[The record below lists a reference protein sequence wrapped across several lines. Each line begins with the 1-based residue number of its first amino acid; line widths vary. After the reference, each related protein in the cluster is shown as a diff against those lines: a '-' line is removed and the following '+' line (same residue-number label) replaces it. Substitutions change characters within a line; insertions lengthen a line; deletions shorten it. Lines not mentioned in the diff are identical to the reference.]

1 MILTTKWHGRASFAF
16 SALPVLQPRRKFGV
30 IKVANAIQ
38 SESNTKRANLS
49 AAKRERVQLP
59 NYGNEFGSEKFH
71 IGEFL
76 RNQSAIEALLNTNAL
91 RSFQS
96 LGTNTYRCTLQ
107 RVQLLSFEAA
117 PVLDLR
123 VTPTN
128 EDCTVEMLS
137 CKVNFYPVV
146 RIVERLRAMKSF
158 IGENKAAA
166 EFEGSEIVEQ
176 QNSHFSAFM
185 RNHMTWDTNDSESI
199 LEVDVMLNL
208 TLEIY
213 TRPFTMMPVSA
224 VERPGNL
231 MLQALLDR
239 LVPLLLQQIL
249 QDYGKWVHQQQLDP
263 VP

>member
-137 CKVNFYPVV
+137 CK
-146 RIVERLRAMKSF
+146 
-158 IGENKAAA
+158 
-166 EFEGSEIVEQ
+166 FEGSEIVEQ

-239 LVPLLLQQIL
+239 LVPLLLQQLL